1 MIISDDVR
9 IGLVIGLAALAT
21 YTLRAGGLLLS
32 EKLPDK
38 GGFKRFLDAL
48 PGTILLS
55 LVTPGI
61 LAFGKIGLL
70 AAAAT
75 AICAYRTG
83 NLFLSMLIG
92 MFVIVIHRNLL

>member
-1 MIISDDVR
+1 MISGDVK
-9 IGLVIGLAALAT
+9 IGLAIGLAAVVT
-21 YTLRAGGLLLS
+21 YALRAGGLLLS

-38 GGFKRFLDAL
+38 GGFKRFFDAL

-61 LAFGKIGLL
+61 LASGGIGVL

-75 AICAYRTG
+75 GLCAYRTG
-83 NLFLSMLIG
+83 NLFVSMLIG
-92 MFVIVIHRNLL
+92 MAVIIIQRNFF